1 MQPKEA
7 VALMGAH
14 TLGQVDPRNSMFK
27 YIWTRNE
34 QAFFNN
40 EYYHSL
46 ADDKQYVL
54 QCKDCSM
61 IADCK
66 VCKKVSDKKP
76 DWVLGAFIFYIKN
89 SQYYLKKCLI
99 LAKQRKI

>member
-1 MQPKEA
+1 
-7 VALMGAH
+7 MGAH

-54 QCKDCSM
+54 QCKDCEL
-61 IADCK
+61 IANCK
-66 VCKKVSDKKP
+66 ECKKVSTR
-76 DWVLGAFIFYIKN
+76 LAFLQPFICCFMSKIFSK
-89 SQYYLKKCLI
+89 YYHF
-99 LAKQRKI
+99 LA

>member
-1 MQPKEA
+1 
-7 VALMGAH
+7 MGAH

-54 QCKDCSM
+54 QCKDCELL
-61 IADCK
+61 ANCK
-66 VCKKVSDKKP
+66 ECKKVSTK
-76 DWVLGAFIFYIKN
+76 LAFFETFYMLFLVKNIFK
-89 SQYYLKKCLI
+89 YYTI
-99 LAKQRKI
+99 F

>member
-1 MQPKEA
+1 MQPKEV

-14 TLGQVDPRNSMFK
+14 TLGQVDARNSMFK

-54 QCKDCSM
+54 QCKDCEL
-61 IADCK
+61 IANCK
-66 VCKKVSDKKP
+66 ECKKVSTR
-76 DWVLGAFIFYIKN
+76 LAFLKTFYMLFLVKNIF
-89 SQYYLKKCLI
+89 
-99 LAKQRKI
+99 

>member
-1 MQPKEA
+1 MQPKEV

-54 QCKDCSM
+54 QCKDCEL
-61 IADCK
+61 IANCK
-66 VCKKVSDKKP
+66 ECKKVSTR
-76 DWVLGAFIFYIKN
+76 LAFVKTFYMLFLVKNIF
-89 SQYYLKKCLI
+89 
-99 LAKQRKI
+99 